1 MHVTTKYKK
10 KVRLLVTNQCSRNCK
25 YCHNEGME
33 KQPVK
38 HLSPKALEPF
48 LPEIK
53 VYTNRIVLSG
63 GEPFEYTFLEELID
77 LLEQFGFDTS
87 LISANIRET
96 QLYSFGHKLKGLHY
110 SVHSVQNIHADA
122 LIIRRINHNLPN
134 IKLSINIPF
143 SEISPIAQKWTEI
156 YDLALEVG
164 ANIQLI
170 KLFTPGST
178 LLSSTQWEDRWG
190 DMQRFLE
197 PLADF
202 LEATE
207 RETRYITK
215 DSIKID
221 LLDIP
226 CRASGTEFLDG
237 ACLNNSDI
245 TVDPNLCVSICRW
258 GDNSVPLVKE
268 GIRRSF
274 HEAVLEATKKSCRNC
289 SYGAL
294 KNYVRN
300 QETDYYLNI
309 PHYTW
314 PKATIRFNE
323 YLSMASSRDLS
334 YYGRSGNI
342 ARLESCFCKF
352 LGCNYAL
359 AINSGTAAV
368 YLAILALDLAAPDEI
383 VMPVATFP
391 SLVGAANLAGVNV
404 RLCDIDPLTGNI
416 SPESFRKVI
425 NQNVKAVLVTHLW
438 GQPADLAAITEICS
452 ENKIFMIEDCSH
464 AYGAEYEGEKVGTFG
479 DIACFSMQAN
489 KAVFAGEGGIF
500 ATNNRKLYETA
511 VLLSSSVERILDC
524 VKTPEALAYWGTG
537 LGVKL
542 KMNPLGAIVALRSLN
557 ELAQTNEARAMRL
570 SLITD
575 AAKRTGIFDVA
586 DEQLLYIRRVYYTY
600 KLALKEPFI
609 VERNNI
615 LRAFIHAGLEAG
627 ETSFIPV
634 YKHELS
640 KRPFVLNGK
649 DSFPNAEMYYKR
661 IISLPAFVYEPYCLV
676 KQYAD
681 NIQKIGEIVYAKRMN
696 IERGQYFNEHRT
708 VNIF

>member
-1 MHVTTKYKK
+1 MRVTMKYKK
-10 KVRLLVTNQCSRNCK
+10 KIRLLVTNQCSRNCK

-33 KQPVK
+33 KQPIK
-38 HLSPKALEPF
+38 HLLPTALEPF

-53 VYTNRIVLSG
+53 QYTNRIVLSG
-63 GEPFEYTFLEELID
+63 GEPFEYTYLEELIT
-77 LLEQFGFDTS
+77 LLEQFGFDIS
-87 LISANIRET
+87 LISANIREQ

-122 LIIRRINHNLPN
+122 QFIRRINRNLPN

-143 SEISPIAQKWTEI
+143 SDISPVALKWEEI
-156 YDLALEVG
+156 YNLALEVG

-170 KLFTPGST
+170 RLFTPGST
-178 LLSSTQWEDRWG
+178 VLSSSRWEDRWG
-190 DMQRFLE
+190 EMQRFLN
-197 PLADF
+197 PLANF

-215 DSIKID
+215 DSVKID

-226 CRASGTEFLDG
+226 CRASGIEFLDG

-245 TVDPNLCVSICRW
+245 TLDPDLCVSICRW
-258 GDNSVPLVKE
+258 GDNSVPLVQE
-268 GIRRSF
+268 GMRRSF
-274 HEAVLEATKKSCRNC
+274 HAAVLEATKKSCQNC
-289 SYGAL
+289 SYGTL
-294 KNYVRN
+294 NNYVRN
-300 QETDYYLNI
+300 QETDYYLNM

-314 PKATIRFNE
+314 PKADACYGE
-323 YLSMASSRDLS
+323 HLSMVSSRDLS

-359 AINSGTAAV
+359 AVNSGTAAV
-368 YLAILALDLAAPDEI
+368 YLAMLALRLASPDEI

-391 SLVGAANLAGVNV
+391 SLVGAANLAGLKV
-404 RLCDIDPLTGNI
+404 RLCDINPLTGNI
-416 SPESFRKVI
+416 SPHSFRKVI
-425 NQNVKAVLVTHLW
+425 NPNVRAVLITHLW
-438 GQPADLAAITEICS
+438 GQPAELAEITKICS

-464 AYGAEYEGEKVGTFG
+464 AYGAEYEGKKVGTFG

-500 ATNNRKLYETA
+500 ATNNRKLYENA

-524 VKTPEALAYWGTG
+524 VKTPEALVYWGTG

-542 KMNPLGAIVALRSLN
+542 KMNPLGALLALRSLHD
-557 ELAQTNEARAMRL
+557 LAHTNEARAARL

-575 AAKRTGIFDVA
+575 AAKRTGVFEVA
-586 DEQLLYIRRVYYTY
+586 DEQPSYIRRVYYTY

-609 VERNNI
+609 VERDNI
-615 LRAFIHAGLEAG
+615 LRTFIHAGLEAG

-640 KRPFVLNGK
+640 KHPFVLNSK

-681 NIQKIGEIVYAKRMN
+681 VIQQIGENCSGKIN
-696 IERGQYFNEHRT
+696 
-708 VNIF
+708 